1 MIIGIPRETKPGE
14 ARVAMTPEGARE
26 LLRNGHEVLV
36 QTGAGDGCALPDPL
50 YTAAGARIVPDAAAV
65 FAGADLICKVKEPRG
80 GELDMFRSGQI
91 LFTFLHLAAYPD
103 VAEQL
108 RLSGVVAIGYETVEG
123 DDGRL
128 VLLAPMSEVAGRMS
142 VQIGAHFLERAQ
154 GGRGILLGG
163 VTGVRPAKVLV
174 LGAGA
179 AGMHAAAVAG
189 CMGAEVI
196 VLDIDINKLR
206 NVEETLGGRAVG
218 LFSTDAVIR
227 EEALSAD
234 LLIGSVL
241 LRGRRAPRLVDK
253 ETVSEMRKGA
263 VIVDI
268 AVDQGG
274 CIETSRETRHDD
286 PVFVAYGV
294 LHYGVANMPAA
305 VPYTSTYALANA
317 TLPYTAALAS
327 KGLTAALAAD
337 PGFARGVQVAAEKI
351 CNPDVAMAL
360 GTAYVPLSELSI
372 GDS

>member
-1 MIIGIPRETKPGE
+1 
-14 ARVAMTPEGARE
+14 
-26 LLRNGHEVLV
+26 
-36 QTGAGDGCALPDPL
+36 
-50 YTAAGARIVPDAAAV
+50 
-65 FAGADLICKVKEPRG
+65 
-80 GELDMFRSGQI
+80 
-91 LFTFLHLAAYPD
+91 
-103 VAEQL
+103 
-108 RLSGVVAIGYETVEG
+108 
-123 DDGRL
+123 
-128 VLLAPMSEVAGRMS
+128 
-142 VQIGAHFLERAQ
+142 
-154 GGRGILLGG
+154 
-163 VTGVRPAKVLV
+163 
-174 LGAGA
+174 
-179 AGMHAAAVAG
+179 
-189 CMGAEVI
+189 MGAEVI